1 MTAKEAV
8 RIAIEHVRD
17 LFESEKLSNLGLEEV
32 EYEDND
38 HSWTVTVGFSRP
50 WDFPPSPFA
59 AVLSNQ
65 MRPERRDYKTVRI
78 RESDSKV
85 ISVKNRPVD
94 VVR

>member
-17 LFESEKLSNLGLEEV
+17 LFESEKLSNSGLEEV
-32 EYEDND
+32 EYQEND
-38 HSWTVTVGFSRP
+38 HAWAVTVGFSRP
-50 WDFPPSPFA
+50 WDFPKGQLADVISP
-59 AVLSNQ
+59 LTK
-65 MRPERRDYKTVRI
+65 PERRDCKTVRI

-94 VVR
+94 FVR